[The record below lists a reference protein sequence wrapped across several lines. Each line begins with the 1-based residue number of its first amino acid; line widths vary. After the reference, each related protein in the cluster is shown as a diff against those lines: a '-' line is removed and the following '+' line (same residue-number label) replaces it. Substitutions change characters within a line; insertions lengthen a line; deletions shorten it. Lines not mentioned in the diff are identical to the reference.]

1 MLEITLAPDS
11 PADLPAVA
19 EHQPVEFACP
29 ATPGAR
35 LALAIDGLALE
46 PFLRPGQATWRWRW
60 NPGPAVGWRRL
71 QLIIRAGA
79 HDQSYEWPLRVL
91 ARKIDQERYEAL
103 IDDLQRVAFRLVA
116 ALAGAGAEGAA
127 LERAEPWQ
135 HSPAETYYAILAER
149 LEGFARAVRRIASRP
164 REQLRRA
171 RDQTPLGLAGELS
184 PAAIAELGRTP
195 LEPAPPDAAALLQEA
210 IRPGGGALPQSVVS
224 ERALP
229 TADIYEHRLLKQL
242 LAQLARRARS
252 VGRLAEREAERLAAN
267 AAMADVPAARLLR
280 AQQIAAG
287 CAAAGRSLRE
297 LRALP
302 FLAEVGPLP
311 AFQGATP
318 LLQRDPHYREVYRMW
333 QALRQLPQLAFDSPL
348 FALPIAELPRLYES
362 WCALQVAEALLSL
375 GELRAQQ
382 LIQARPAGPDELEQ
396 LVELGERAPLLEIAR
411 GEWTLALRYQPRYR
425 PSGAKS
431 KEPRTTEASAGSRFS
446 VPGSSSLGSLDRYT
460 HVPDLAIELRRPGAP
475 LRVLVL
481 DAKYRLDAEGRGV
494 PPDALADAYTYLG
507 AIGAG
512 GRPATL
518 GAWLLYPGRGAPE
531 LFSSGVGA
539 VPLLPGGDGRLAALL
554 ERALLPA

>member
-1 MLEITLAPDS
+1 MLEIALDS
-11 PADLPAVA
+11 PNDLPAVA
-19 EHQPVEFACP
+19 EHQPVEFACV
-29 ATPGAR
+29 AGPGAR
-35 LALAIDGLALE
+35 LALAIDGLVLE
-46 PFLRPGQATWRWRW
+46 PFLRPGQAVWRWRW

-71 QLIIRAGA
+71 RLTISAPAG
-79 HDQSYEWPLRVL
+79 DETREWPLRVL

-149 LEGFARAVRRIASRP
+149 LGDFARSVRRIADRP

-184 PAAIAELGRTP
+184 PAAIAELGRAP

-229 TADIYEHRLLKQL
+229 TADIYEHRLLKHL
-242 LAQLARRARS
+242 LAQLARRART
-252 VGRLAEREAERLAAN
+252 VGLLAERETERLAAN

-287 CAAAGRSLRE
+287 CAAAGRTLRE

-311 AFQGATP
+311 GFQGATP

-333 QALRQLPQLAFDSPL
+333 QALRQLPQLAFGSPL

-362 WCALQVAEALLSL
+362 WCALQAAEALLSL
-375 GELRAQQ
+375 GELRAQR

-396 LVELGERAPLLEIAR
+396 LVELSERAPLLEIAR

-425 PSGAKS
+425 PMAKDERRKTNDDS
-431 KEPRTTEASAGSRFS
+431 QADR
-446 VPGSSSLGSLDRYT
+446 SSLVLRPSSDRLGSLDRYT

-507 AIGAG
+507 AIGAA

-539 VPLLPGGDGRLAALL
+539 VPLLPGGDSQLAALI
-554 ERALLPA
+554 ERALPDE